1 MSTTPPRAWARD
13 GADWPQRAA
22 SRFVAVGGV
31 TFHVQVYGQGPVAF
45 LVHGTGAATHSWRDL
60 GPMLAPHFTVVAA
73 DLPGHGFTTVPYWH
87 DLSLPGMARDLGKLL
102 GVLGVQPVLAV
113 GHSAGAAILAR
124 MCLDGLIAPLG
135 LVSLNGAFMPFGGP
149 AGQIFAPL
157 ARLLVGLPVL
167 PALFSWRASDLSVVN
182 KLLTGTGSTL
192 DARGVAL
199 YAKVMRNPDHT
210 GAALRMMASW
220 DLAPVLADLPR
231 LNQKVLFLAGETD
244 KAIPPSDAE
253 KLHQL
258 VPGSD
263 LARLPRAGHLAHEE
277 QPTETAAIILTFA
290 RRLGAQPPKPPR
302 PLAGEGGAQPEGLGG

>member
-1 MSTTPPRAWARD
+1 MTATPPRAWARD
-13 GADWPQRAA
+13 GADWPQREA

-31 TFHVQVYGQGPVAF
+31 TFHVQQYGRGPVVF

-60 GPMLAPHFTVVAA
+60 GPMLAAHVTVVAA

-124 MCLDGLIAPLG
+124 MCLDGMIAPAG

-167 PALFSWRASDLSVVN
+167 PAIFAWRANNLGVVS
-182 KLLTGTGSTL
+182 KLLAGTGSML

-210 GAALRMMASW
+210 GSALRMMASW
-220 DLAPVLADLPR
+220 DLAPVLRDLPR
-231 LNQKVLFLAGETD
+231 LKPKLLLLAGEAD
-244 KAIPPSDAE
+244 KAIPPADAE
-253 KLHQL
+253 KLHAL
-258 VPGSD
+258 IPASD
-263 LARLPRAGHLAHEE
+263 VVKLPRAGHLAHEE
-277 QPTETAAIILTFA
+277 RPAETAAIILDFA
-290 RRLGAQPPKPPR
+290 RRSGAVPP
-302 PLAGEGGAQPEGLGG
+302 Q

>member
-1 MSTTPPRAWARD
+1 MNATPPRTWARD

-87 DLSLPGMARDLGKLL
+87 DLSLPGMARDLAGLVKAL
-102 GVLGVQPVLAV
+102 GIAPALSV

-124 MCLDGLIAPLG
+124 MCLDGMIAPAG

-157 ARLLVGLPVL
+157 ARLLVGLPVV
-167 PALFSWRASDLSVVN
+167 PALFAWRANSPGVLE
-182 KLLTGTGSTL
+182 KLLAGTGSVL

-199 YAKVMRNPDHT
+199 YGKLMRNPDHT
-210 GAALRMMASW
+210 GSALRMMARW

-231 LNQKVLFLAGETD
+231 LEQKLLLLVGEAD

-253 KLHQL
+253 KLHKL
-258 VPGSD
+258 VPGSEV
-263 LARLPRAGHLAHEE
+263 AKLPRAGHLAHEE
-277 QPTETAAIILTFA
+277 QPAETAAIILAFA
-290 RRLGAQPPKPPR
+290 RRIGALPPNTPR
-302 PLAGEGGAQPEGLGG
+302 PRAGEGG